1 MTTFVNV
8 NQSVALN
15 NNVAALLLIY
25 NPPAYAN
32 PSQTNGVNT
41 TAFPGVLCL
50 PDINPYLGAV
60 GYIANVGVIW
70 RGPVNGQVSLQIL
83 NNVTEG
89 AGKSGRT
96 ETFTVGK
103 WSDLDIGALEEAASS
118 IRKTLNVPDGI
129 SDEIRDAL
137 AKVLD
142 AIETELQKKL
152 SG

>member
-1 MTTFVNV
+1 MTTFTNV

-15 NNVAALLLIY
+15 NNVAGLFLIF
-25 NPPAYAN
+25 NPPPYGN
-32 PSQTNGVNT
+32 PGQTNGVNT
-41 TAFPGVLCL
+41 GVFPGVLCL
-50 PDINPYLGAV
+50 PDVNPYLGA
-60 GYIANVGVIW
+60 GGNIANVGVIW
-70 RGPVNGQVSLQIL
+70 RGPFNGQVSLQIL
-83 NNVTEG
+83 NNGTEG
-89 AGKSGRT
+89 AAEPSRT
-96 ETFTVGK
+96 ENFTVGK

-137 AKVLD
+137 AKALD